1 MANKVLV
8 AAEYFWLDLMTGRQ
22 LESAKRAL
30 VDEVGWVAKLLHKME
45 LVDRSS
51 SNIPIRDFD
60 NATP

>member
-22 LESAKRAL
+22 LESAKRNFF
-30 VDEVGWVAKLLHKME
+30 DKME

-51 SNIPIRDFD
+51 SNIPIGDFD

>member
-1 MANKVLV
+1 
-8 AAEYFWLDLMTGRQ
+8 MTGRQ